1 MAEKSLDD
9 QIKEAE
15 LAKLKSED
23 EKVKAETALAR
34 KQINAKWYSGK
45 SLAQITATV
54 LTLGAVYGV
63 VDQWILKDVRESRST
78 VIEAK
83 AELAKLDLEKVEKE
97 RESIK
102 ETIASLNNK
111 ARQDSIAIEKAR
123 SKARQDSISAR
134 RQLDKAEKEVAN
146 LELKQKNIGATL
158 DTLDAKVVLAAAGF
172 SVNDPAVFKNALKR
186 YRMIKKEGY
195 YDRRLNPDGKGIKN
209 KYEKKVVKGD
219 SVIYD
224 AATNLTWQGGNEYT
238 TMNWTDAK
246 AYVDSLSYAGG
257 GWRLPTLR
265 EAMSL
270 MEPERVEGIYI
281 DALFKDT
288 PYIWTADEYARTDT
302 GDALIAWVVDFFNG
316 YCSGSLVDSIFNYH
330 VRAVR

>member
-1 MAEKSLDD
+1 MAEKPLDD
-9 QIKEAE
+9 KLKEAKI
-15 LAKLKSED
+15 AKLK
-23 EKVKAETALAR
+23 AEEELVR
-34 KQINAKWYSGK
+34 KQVNARWYSGQ
-45 SLAQITATV
+45 SLTRITATA
-54 LTLGAVYGV
+54 LTLAAVYGV
-63 VDQWILKDVRESRST
+63 VDRWILKDVRENRKIA
-78 VIEAK
+78 VEAS
-83 AELAKLDLEKVEKE
+83 AEIAKLELEKAKNE
-97 RESIK
+97 RASIK
-102 ETIASLNNK
+102 ETIESLNSK

-158 DTLDAKVVLAAAGF
+158 DTLDAKAALAAAGF
-172 SVNDPAVFKNALKR
+172 PVNDPAVFKNAMR
-186 YRMIKKEGY
+186 QYRMIKKEGY
-195 YDRRLNPDGKGIKN
+195 YDQRLNPDGKGIKN

-270 MEPERVEGIYI
+270 MEPEEMEGFYF
-281 DALFKDT
+281 DASFKDT

-302 GDALIAWVVDFFNG
+302 GDASSAWVVDFYFGRCYNTP
-316 YCSGSLVDSIFNYH
+316 VDGIEYYY